1 MLYFIFR
8 IGVLSTQTLLVTPPG
23 LGIHDHYLGYQCLS
37 SIERNDWHRIN
48 DVVSLIET
56 QSWAW
61 ESIKKYLF
69 LVKND
74 VKKGTRGD
82 KLNQNTL
89 FIKIFQAKLW
99 EKTKVFILTTFIVYQ
114 DLQNAWDR
122 AIMKVGLVSIFTM
135 KLKMKVPVTW
145 QRWQKDALKRV
156 KTLRFR
162 FLVLKILEAWNKTLF
177 IQISHLAKLNHV
189 EHDFMWLHSV
199 LFILDTSPKEESE
212 IKVCHK
218 IAFKCFC

>member
-1 MLYFIFR
+1 M
-8 IGVLSTQTLLVTPPG
+8 
-23 LGIHDHYLGYQCLS
+23 
-37 SIERNDWHRIN
+37 
-48 DVVSLIET
+48 
-56 QSWAW
+56 
-61 ESIKKYLF
+61 F

-82 KLNQNTL
+82 KLNQSTL

-212 IKVCHK
+212 IKVCYK

>member
-8 IGVLSTQTLLVTPPG
+8 IGVLSTQTPLVTPPG
-23 LGIHDHYLGYQCLS
+23 LGIHDHYLGYRTQWLTSDKWCCP
-37 SIERNDWHRIN
+37 
-48 DVVSLIET
+48 LIET

-82 KLNQNTL
+82 KLNQSTL

-212 IKVCHK
+212 IKNCYK